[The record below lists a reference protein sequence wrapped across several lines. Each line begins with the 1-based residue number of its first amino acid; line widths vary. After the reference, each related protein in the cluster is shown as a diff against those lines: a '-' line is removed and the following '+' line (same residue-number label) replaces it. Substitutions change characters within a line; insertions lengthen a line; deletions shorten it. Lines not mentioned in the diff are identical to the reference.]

1 MSTPARRVR
10 LKLPRGY
17 VTLGLDKQGIVELLV
32 SEEDLILID
41 RQFSRGDVV
50 KRNPLKPISGTLI
63 SGSTKCTLQPSFVI
77 FKDELS
83 SRTNFVQLEGEV
95 ISHIDM
101 QDLEPCQAAP
111 FQIHRAGDLVVS
123 QGWLGT
129 IKEVHEQVIVSLDEG
144 GVIVIT
150 DENCLEE
157 RIHLPST
164 LLSVYTKVGRDAQ
177 GNYLTVP
184 AKPCHYGQKV
194 QVAPKVL
201 SKSTWLLGSYKRH
214 MKPEGVVI
222 NITCVGVEIDWQL
235 PRGHGVSQSD
245 TSIAPARIIHMDA
258 FHNREVFKT
267 YDHFRYPS
275 KPEPAQAPHL
285 AVTPWF
291 ISAGEQVRVRDARMA
306 EEKYG
311 CHLGSIQQR
320 TVLSMPWTPD
330 APFQRSIMAQVTST
344 ISTVKVR
351 WQDNSVTEES
361 SSSLCP
367 YDEVDDHDVWPG
379 ELVSR
384 KDQEE
389 SYDNPSYE
397 KMIRT
402 RAVGV
407 VQSVN
412 AVERVALV
420 RWFDSADITITGEDH
435 DRFVR
440 SDSRLGTITDN
451 ITEVSV
457 YEIEAHQAITR
468 RRGDMVCI
476 IASESAQDMFS
487 SSCNQENQGEDDWY
501 GEVVDLLLDGQVLV
515 RLGGLDN
522 VRDFA
527 CSVLDLTVI
536 SSADDDTSE
545 TYTDSSDTDMWD
557 DNNKMDDSSFVS
569 DSARRIAETVI
580 EYDGPAPSNAGS
592 DDEEQWM
599 TDSNSDTN
607 GQKGESGLH
616 EAESTAI
623 DTTKSSTK
631 SLIGPIM
638 NFICSDYSKDRTSA
652 PDPFGMLDGT
662 CPQHSF
668 DADLNGGSDKWL
680 KAVLREHQILRSS
693 LPEGVY
699 VRTWEA
705 SLEFMRVLIVGPS
718 GTPYA
723 LAPFL
728 FDIHLGK
735 HFPYDAPSVFFH
747 SWTNGIGRVNPNL
760 YEDGKVCLSLLG
772 TWSSEKDNEEWVPF
786 KSSIL
791 QVIVSLLGL
800 VLVKEPF
807 YNEAGFEALQGT
819 EKSKHTSALYSEKA
833 FVLSRHFVAHA
844 IETLPEGVDE
854 IIQWLYLPSSNGPC
868 MLQSVV
874 GDCNMFLEVGS
885 LASSEQ
891 TSPSLQQYLDKYY
904 IPLSRLSQ
912 GALVLLRKM
921 MPNLESLLREA
932 VKLAA
937 NREPQAKVAGK

>member
-1 MSTPARRVR
+1 M
-10 LKLPRGY
+10 
-17 VTLGLDKQGIVELLV
+17 ELLV
-32 SEEDLILID
+32 SEDDLILID

-50 KRNPLKPISGTLI
+50 KRNPLDPSSGTLI
-63 SGSTKCTLQPSFVI
+63 SSSTECTLQPSFVI

-83 SRTNFVQLEGEV
+83 LRTNFVQLEGEP
-95 ISHIDM
+95 ISHVDM
-101 QDLEPCQAAP
+101 HDLESSQAAP
-111 FQIHRAGDLVVS
+111 FQNHRAGDLVVS

-129 IKEVHEQVIVSLDEG
+129 IKQVHEQVIVSLDEG
-144 GVIVIT
+144 GVVVIT

-164 LLSVYTKVGRDAQ
+164 LLSVYTKVNRDAQ

-235 PRGHGVSQSD
+235 PRGQGGSYSGI
-245 TSIAPARIIHMDA
+245 SIPPARIIYLDA
-258 FHNREVFKT
+258 FHNTDAFKT
-267 YDHFRYPS
+267 YDQSRYPGQ
-275 KPEPAQAPHL
+275 PAKAPHL

-291 ISAGEQVRVRDARMA
+291 ISAGEQVRVRDAGMA

-311 CHLGSIQQR
+311 CHIGSIQQR
-320 TVLSMPWTPD
+320 TVLSMPWTPN

-344 ISTVKVR
+344 VSTVRVR
-351 WQDNSVTEES
+351 WQDNSVTEEP

-397 KMIRT
+397 KLIRT

-440 SDSRLGTITDN
+440 SDSRLGKITDN

-476 IASESAQDMFS
+476 IAAESAQDVFS
-487 SSCNQENQGEDDWY
+487 SSCNHEKQGEDDWY

-515 RLGGLDN
+515 RLGGLDD
-522 VRDFA
+522 VRDVA
-527 CSVLDLTVI
+527 CSVLDLVVV

-545 TYTDSSDTDMWD
+545 TCTDSLDTDMWD
-557 DNNKMDDSSFVS
+557 DDRMDDSSIS
-569 DSARRIAETVI
+569 GSAKNIAETVV
-580 EYDGPAPSNAGS
+580 EYDGSSPSNT

-599 TDSNSDTN
+599 TDSNSDTKS
-607 GQKGESGLH
+607 GTGEPSLH
-616 EAESTAI
+616 EAEGTVP
-623 DTTKSSTK
+623 DTTKSSSET
-631 SLIGPIM
+631 LIGHIM
-638 NFICSDYSKDRTSA
+638 NFVYSDYSKDPTSA
-652 PDPFGMLDGT
+652 PEPFGMLDGT
-662 CPQHSF
+662 CPQHTF
-668 DADLNGGSDKWL
+668 DADSEGRSDKWL

-723 LAPFL
+723 LAPFI

-735 HFPYDAPSVFFH
+735 HFPYNAPSVFFH

-807 YNEAGFEALQGT
+807 Y
-819 EKSKHTSALYSEKA
+819 SK
-833 FVLSRHFVAHA
+833 
-844 IETLPEGVDE
+844 
-854 IIQWLYLPSSNGPC
+854 
-868 MLQSVV
+868 
-874 GDCNMFLEVGS
+874 
-885 LASSEQ
+885 LASI
-891 TSPSLQQYLDKYY
+891 D
-904 IPLSRLSQ
+904 
-912 GALVLLRKM
+912 LL
-921 MPNLESLLREA
+921 L
-932 VKLAA
+932 
-937 NREPQAKVAGK
+937 